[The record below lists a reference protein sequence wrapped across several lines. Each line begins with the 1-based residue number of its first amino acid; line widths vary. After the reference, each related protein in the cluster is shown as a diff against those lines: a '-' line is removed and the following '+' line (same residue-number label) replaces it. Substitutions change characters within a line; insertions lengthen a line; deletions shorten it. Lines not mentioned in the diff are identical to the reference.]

1 MVSLRRGAR
10 LERCEHWH
18 ETLSPDHGRLR
29 FVSSKS
35 REGPAVGDEALW
47 HVAGRNGVGM
57 LHARY
62 VRQSFPR
69 HSHDCFVVCVNER
82 GAHAS
87 WYGGSTVIIP
97 EGAITVVP
105 PGEVHTGH
113 PVPGLPWHYRA
124 IYPSAELFATLA
136 SEVGLRAGAMP
147 TFPALYMSDAG
158 LADAFIRG
166 HRRCEAALDS
176 LEHEGIVADLLMAV
190 LQRHATSPKSCV
202 DRSPPARAIERAMEY
217 IQDCYSQAITLDGVA
232 EAAGLS
238 RYAVLRAFRRE
249 VGIAPYSFVT
259 QVRIEQ
265 AKRLLR
271 AGVGI
276 AGVSQRVGFS
286 DQSHLTRHFKRF
298 VGVTPGAFS
307 RAARVG

>member
-1 MVSLRRGAR
+1 MNLVPG
-10 LERCEHWH
+10 ERPSE
-18 ETLSPDHGRLR
+18 S
-29 FVSSKS
+29 
-35 REGPAVGDEALW
+35 DEAVW
-47 HVAGRNGVGM
+47 HVVGPSGVGM
-57 LHARY
+57 LRARY

-69 HSHDCFVVCVNER
+69 HTHDCFVVCVNER

-87 WYGGSTVIIP
+87 WYAGSTEIIP
-97 EGAITVVP
+97 ERAITVVP

-113 PVPGLPWHYRA
+113 PVPGCPWHYRA
-124 IYPSAELFATLA
+124 MYPCAELVATLA
-136 SEVGLRAGAMP
+136 SELGLTAGAMP
-147 TFPALYMSDAG
+147 TFPALSMRDAS
-158 LADAFIRG
+158 LADAFLRV
-166 HRRCEAALDS
+166 HRRCEAELDP
-176 LEHEGIVADLLMAV
+176 LEDEGSVADLLMAL
-190 LQRHATSPKSCV
+190 LQRHTTSEKPRV
-202 DRSPPARAIERAMEY
+202 DRSPPTQAIERAMEY
-217 IQDCYSQAITLDGVA
+217 IQDCYSRPITLDGVA

-286 DQSHLTRHFKRF
+286 DQSHLTRHFKRL